1 MFLFKQKL
9 NWDNKKFID
18 TNFWLSLESHRVAY
32 HPSISFSFCLFFCW
46 TFCPCWTCWNWES
59 WRLAISYRVP
69 VGPNKTARRAFFKSP
84 FWTVHSSI
92 SIPILVPSLSTPFL
106 QTSCH
111 VRGSLSHET
120 SWMAKWVAALPTP
133 LPLIHWIIFWPFVN
147 LDADFLKANY
157 FARPKFLLGNFA

>member
-1 MFLFKQKL
+1 MTKIFLFKQKL

-69 VGPNKTARRAFFKSP
+69 VGPNKTATRAFFKSP

-92 SIPILVPSLSTPFL
+92 SIPILILSLSLSIPTDILPCQGLFVSWDEL
-106 QTSCH
+106 NGEVSGCSTDT
-111 VRGSLSHET
+111 VAIDSLNS
-120 SWMAKWVAALPTP
+120 
-133 LPLIHWIIFWPFVN
+133 FVN
-147 LDADFLKANY
+147 LDGVGPIDN
-157 FARPKFLLGNFA
+157 RPSTD